1 MRSDLINALLGG
13 VAGTAVM
20 TLAMDY
26 GAPAMM
32 GIGMGEAMGP
42 SVMATMKAAMDMDMA
57 AMVADGLGTGY
68 PVGLLIHVLLG
79 VVVFP
84 VVYVF
89 VCYDW
94 LFGPPLV
101 RALTWGV
108 GLWLVADLVVLP
120 MLGAGMLMANVGGG
134 AAVAA
139 SLVAHLLYSGA
150 IGLVHGGRV

>member
-20 TLAMDY
+20 TAAMDF
-26 GAPAMM
+26 GAPMM
-32 GIGMGEAMGP
+32 MDMGMGETMRSAMK
-42 SVMATMKAAMDMDMA
+42 TAMDMDTA
-57 AMVADGLGTGY
+57 AMVADGLGTNYGI
-68 PVGLLIHVLLG
+68 GLLIHITLG

-84 VVYVF
+84 LVYVF

-108 GLWLVADLVVLP
+108 GLWLAADLVVFP

-150 IGLVHGGRV
+150 IGLVAGQRQRVVI